1 MLFCLQGLTFKN
13 FRLNSTVKT
22 QLEEAMELLG
32 QAQSGKKDA
41 DENFRQYLRFVF
53 CRGEMQEGEQRRI

>member
-22 QLEEAMELLG
+22 QLEEAMDQTPEDEKG
-32 QAQSGKKDA
+32 FVSTGYYQA
-41 DENFRQYLRFVF
+41 
-53 CRGEMQEGEQRRI
+53 